1 VSAVPPPDRSADRE
15 SPDGTPPPVF
25 GSWRRAYWIL
35 FASLV
40 TYIALGWALTQA
52 YS

>member
-1 VSAVPPPDRSADRE
+1 MSAEPAREATPAKPDAD
-15 SPDGTPPPVF
+15 GAPPVF
-25 GSWRRAYWIL
+25 GTWRRAYWIL
-35 FASLV
+35 FGTLL